1 MIKALKKEKHQ
12 GPLVNNPSFRF
23 SCNIDEQYLSH
34 VESSS
39 DTSKISQVRKKIAGR
54 FSSGIS
60 YSILTTARFIES
72 ISGELL
78 TILLPEHLILSK
90 MKREILTNEVYS
102 VYGKNKCYLDSFKT
116 GLKISE
122 EEGATEEAQSESTS
136 EPKLGKPRCIPLS
149 SLTKDSVWRQSKAGA
164 STAAVRQ

>member
-116 GLKISE
+116 
-122 EEGATEEAQSESTS
+122 SESTS